1 MRRFRCEDKRPAIPH
16 LTESVGRT
24 LGTLGTRVGD
34 TDGAAVGRRVGIELG
49 TGVRKALDGTAVDR
63 SVVGLSEV
71 ELSSGAAVRAVG
83 MIVLGAAVLGTA
95 VLGVAVLGVAV
106 LGTTVLQP
114 RTALSAQP
122 RVVPL
127 FEKGASRS
135 MQLQAQFR
143 MAEPDGIPWCGRAR
157 RRRARDR
164 RAGRRRARDRRARD
178 RRAATRDRTFSGPA
192 SGCAPL

>member
-71 ELSSGAAVRAVG
+71 ELSAGAAVRAVG
-83 MIVLGAAVLGTA
+83 MI
-95 VLGVAVLGVAV
+95 VLGVAV

-157 RRRARDR
+157 HRRARDR

-178 RRAATRDRTFSGPA
+178 RRAATRDRTFSSPA